1 LWDLNFR
8 ISLKDA
14 IVIEIVRGAVLW
26 AVWLERN
33 KIVFISSKLRSLKC
47 LALQIIS
54 LASFWCLHTSNGNLR
69 NLSLVLPQNT
79 YDLCMQVSGTHH
91 MVLAT
96 QILKDLV
103 EVQNMVL
110 ALPPTFES
118 ACDV

>member
-1 LWDLNFR
+1 LNFS

-14 IVIEIVRGAVLW
+14 IVVEIVRGAVLW